1 MRYDALRQSNTRR
14 KKEMTTELDQIADSA
29 GETAT
34 TVAEVAF
41 GAAQTVREVASDPMG
56 TARKQVKGLERKGTP
71 AARKVNRRFNA
82 RLNAATAPAKDVAKN
97 INARFTKAAKQ
108 AEKVASDLMPERIT
122 VLGVEVNGKL
132 PEKVVIRGFELVK
145 LQARRRDVVGGVAKR
160 RENDD
165 GLVGPEL
172 QEFDEK
178 IAAVQLRHQEI
189 EDDEVIATVERRL
202 QAGLRI
208 GGLLHVEAHA
218 SVVDG

>member
-1 MRYDALRQSNTRR
+1 MN
-14 KKEMTTELDQIADSA
+14 TELDQIADSA

-108 AEKVASDLMPERIT
+108 AEKVANDLMPERIT

-132 PEKVVIRGFELVK
+132 PEKVVIKGLELVK
-145 LQARRRDVVGGVAKR
+145 VQARRRDVVGGVAKGALR
-160 RENDD
+160 FFN
-165 GLVGPEL
+165 GS
-172 QEFDEK
+172 FK
-178 IAAVQLRHQEI
+178 TIAKTASRLEHATELRHAPTAKKS
-189 EDDEVIATVERRL
+189 VATKAATKITTRVRR
-202 QAGLRI
+202 ARRS
-208 GGLLHVEAHA
+208 AA
-218 SVVDG
+218 RRRAA